1 MNNEQLKNV
10 IRKIIQI
17 LMAEDIVSTRQ
28 LADRLSISIKSMRN
42 KIEQTN
48 DFLINNGFG
57 HIEKK
62 PRVGIWLVVNAS
74 MQNDLV
80 RFVNGQSEGVLA
92 NEGQDRMAYVL
103 GTLLKLLPN
112 EAVTTQQMADA
123 LYISLPTVLKVIKEV
138 QEWLDVYDIRI
149 VNERNRGYSLAYQE
163 HAYRMAVKSYI
174 CDVAQPESVGMFF
187 HTIDIQLIKKAIL
200 QVEDEWNYMFTD
212 ESFDE
217 IVVYCC
223 LAVQRRK
230 ISIPTNIS
238 NADIETLQHYNE
250 YPFTIA
256 IFKRIEDLLHIQ
268 ISDDDIYFL
277 ATQIMCSKFMEF
289 NRSQDVWDAI
299 HTYDEKLLHFVD
311 EVIET
316 IGNVLQKNLSNDQRL
331 RESLI
336 FHLRPTI
343 FRLRY
348 GAPQTNSMLN
358 FIKTEYKTVFR
369 ATWSISILFEKYYDV
384 QITEDE
390 LAFIVLYIESALE
403 RKDKHYTVVF
413 VSNFTRGYA
422 ELVTARIKKHIPEIE
437 QVSIVGRHDFK
448 IKDFKSVDLIISDQE
463 LNMEDPRIVVIAN
476 LLSDGGLQQLRSF
489 MDEMNLPLHSSENP
503 FSPICYPLFS
513 PELIQVHGQASSKE
527 DILKQLS
534 DGLEAKGYV
543 NTHFYESVI
552 EREEATSTAIGNA
565 VALPHGAQT
574 CVNESHVAIAI
585 LDTPVQWDD
594 EEMVDVVFLLAF
606 QLSTHEEIQRVQTF
620 YKEYI
625 SLIETDHK
633 VEQLR
638 QATTNIEL
646 YKYLIR

>member
-92 NEGQDRMAYVL
+92 NEGQDRKAYVL

-369 ATWSISILFEKYYDV
+369 ATWSISILFEKYY
-384 QITEDE
+384 E
-390 LAFIVLYIESALE
+390 
-403 RKDKHYTVVF
+403 
-413 VSNFTRGYA
+413 
-422 ELVTARIKKHIPEIE
+422 
-437 QVSIVGRHDFK
+437 
-448 IKDFKSVDLIISDQE
+448 
-463 LNMEDPRIVVIAN
+463 
-476 LLSDGGLQQLRSF
+476 
-489 MDEMNLPLHSSENP
+489 
-503 FSPICYPLFS
+503 
-513 PELIQVHGQASSKE
+513 
-527 DILKQLS
+527 
-534 DGLEAKGYV
+534 
-543 NTHFYESVI
+543 
-552 EREEATSTAIGNA
+552 
-565 VALPHGAQT
+565 
-574 CVNESHVAIAI
+574 
-585 LDTPVQWDD
+585 
-594 EEMVDVVFLLAF
+594 
-606 QLSTHEEIQRVQTF
+606 
-620 YKEYI
+620 
-625 SLIETDHK
+625 
-633 VEQLR
+633 
-638 QATTNIEL
+638 
-646 YKYLIR
+646 